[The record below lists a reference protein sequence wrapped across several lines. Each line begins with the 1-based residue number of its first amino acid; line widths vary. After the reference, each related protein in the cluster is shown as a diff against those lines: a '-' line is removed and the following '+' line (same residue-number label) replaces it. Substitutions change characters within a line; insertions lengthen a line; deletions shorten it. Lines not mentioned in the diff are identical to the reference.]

1 MRRIILLIAI
11 LAVLPLRPGI
21 SNARGAD
28 AGSGG
33 APDTAALE
41 IVCTGLRVGDIAV
54 FDVYGPE
61 GRKIHSVALQG
72 NGQGIAVRRRITGL
86 EPGLYRVESAHWDWT
101 YDKTPDSRE
110 MRLTAGE
117 STSFSFS
124 TSRRSGLPLNYEN
137 GKLNVFKP

>member
-54 FDVYGPE
+54 FDVYSPE

-72 NGQGIAVRRRITGL
+72 NGPDKAARRRIIGL
-86 EPGLYRVESAHWDWT
+86 KPGLYRVESANWDWA
-101 YDKTPDSRE
+101 YDKTPNSHE
-110 MRLTAGE
+110 MQLTAGE
-117 STSFSFS
+117 NTSFSF
-124 TSRRSGLPLNYEN
+124 TASRRSGLPQNYEN
-137 GKLNVFKP
+137 SKLNVFKP

>member
-21 SNARGAD
+21 SNASGAD
-28 AGSGG
+28 AGDS
-33 APDTAALE
+33 ATLE
-41 IVCTGLRVGDIAV
+41 LVCTGLRKGDIAV

-61 GRKIHSVALQG
+61 GRKVYSVALQG
-72 NGQGIAVRRRITGL
+72 NGPDKAARRRIIGL
-86 EPGLYRVESAHWDWT
+86 KPGLYRVEIANWDWA
-101 YDKTPDSRE
+101 YDKTPNSRE

-124 TSRRSGLPLNYEN
+124 TSRRSGLPLNYED
-137 GKLNVFKP
+137 GKLNVFKQ